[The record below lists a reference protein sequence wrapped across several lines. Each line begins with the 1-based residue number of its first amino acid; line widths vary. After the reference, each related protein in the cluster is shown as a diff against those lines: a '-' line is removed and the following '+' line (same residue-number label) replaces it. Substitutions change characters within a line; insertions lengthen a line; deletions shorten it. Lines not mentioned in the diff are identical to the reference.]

1 MKTRLKLIAA
11 AAATVAAAGV
21 VSPATAQGLEF
32 KGYART
38 GTGGSTE
45 GGKQVCFGLPGA
57 GAKYR
62 LGNECETYAESQ
74 FVMPFGKSDG
84 TWAKYNLML
93 ALVENNA
100 GADYESSKG
109 DKFDIASRQNYFEAG
124 GFFGPGALEKASI
137 WIGKR
142 YYNRHDVH
150 INDYYYWNNSGL
162 GGGIEDINIGAAK
175 LAFSY
180 HSKGD
185 DTLVTD
191 TINGLNTSRFSARAY
206 DIVTNPGGTLEFE
219 LVAMRGTS
227 AGRAERGEGSGWLL
241 FSEHKQTGIF
251 GAGYNKLALV
261 LGKDAGAGGAD
272 VNNYRDATDD
282 VRGSSWRVVDQLYFA
297 PNGSPWS
304 AMATAGYQRVKL
316 DDAAKTT
323 WFTAGIRPQ
332 YQINNFFS
340 IAAELGYDRV
350 KTDGQDT
357 AHLTKLTIAPQ
368 VALAPGFWSRPVF
381 RAFVTYAKWND
392 AANGAGTNGVFG
404 NKNNGVT
411 YGIQAEA
418 WW

>member
-1 MKTRLKLIAA
+1 MKMRMKWVAA
-11 AAATVAAAGV
+11 AAASAAAMGA
-21 VSPATAQGLEF
+21 VSPVSAQGLEY
-32 KGYART
+32 KGYVRT

-74 FVMPFGKSDG
+74 FIMPFGKSDG

-100 GADYESSKG
+100 ASDYESSKG
-109 DKFDIASRQNYFEAG
+109 DKFDLASRQNYFEAG
-124 GFFGPGALEKASI
+124 GFFGPGALQKASI

-162 GGGIEDINIGAAK
+162 GGGIEDIAVGSAK
-175 LAFSY
+175 MAFSY

-191 TINGLNTSRFSARAY
+191 TVNGLNTSRFSARLY
-206 DIVTNPGGTLEFE
+206 DLPVNPGGTLEFE
-219 LVAMRGTS
+219 AVAMKGTS
-227 AGRAERGEGSGWLL
+227 AGNSSRGEGSGFLL
-241 FSEHKQTGIF
+241 FAEHKQTGIMGGF
-251 GAGYNKLALV
+251 NKLALV
-261 LGKDAGAGGAD
+261 LGKDAGAGD
-272 VNNYRDATDD
+272 SSVNNYRDATDD
-282 VRGSSWRVVDQLYFA
+282 IKGSSWRVVDQLYIA
-297 PNGSPWS
+297 PSGSPWS
-304 AMATAGYQRVKL
+304 AMATAGYSHVKL
-316 DDAAKTT
+316 DNQPKTS
-323 WFTAGIRPQ
+323 WFTAGVRPQ
-332 YQINNFFS
+332 YQINNYFS
-340 IAAELGYDRV
+340 IATELGYDRV
-350 KTDGQDT
+350 KTDGKDT
-357 AHLTKLTIAPQ
+357 AHLTKLTVAPQ

-381 RAFVTYAKWND
+381 RTFVTYAKWND

-404 NKNNGVT
+404 SKTNGLT
-411 YGIQAEA
+411 YGIQVEA

>member
-1 MKTRLKLIAA
+1 MKMRMKWVAA
-11 AAATVAAAGV
+11 AAASVAAMGA
-21 VSPATAQGLEF
+21 VSPVSAQGLEY
-32 KGYART
+32 KGYVRT

-74 FVMPFGKSDG
+74 FTLPFTKSDG
-84 TWAKYNLML
+84 VWAKYNLML

-100 GADYESSKG
+100 ASDYESSKG
-109 DKFDIASRQNYFEAG
+109 DKFDLASRQNYFEAG

-162 GGGIEDINIGAAK
+162 GGGIEDIAVGSAK
-175 LAFSY
+175 MAFSY

-191 TINGLNTSRFSARAY
+191 TVNGINTSRFSARLY
-206 DIVTNPGGTLEFE
+206 DLPVNPGGTIEFE
-219 LVAMRGTS
+219 AVAIKGTS
-227 AGRAERGEGSGWLL
+227 AGNKNRGEGSGFL
-241 FSEHKQTGIF
+241 FFTEHKQTGIMGGF
-251 GAGYNKLALV
+251 NKLALV
-261 LGKDAGAGGAD
+261 LGKDAGAGD
-272 VNNYRDATDD
+272 SSVNNYRDATDD
-282 VRGSSWRVVDQLYFA
+282 IKGSSWRVVDQLYIA
-297 PNGSPWS
+297 PTGSPWS
-304 AMATAGYQRVKL
+304 AMATAGFSRVKL
-316 DDAAKTT
+316 DNQPKTT

-332 YQINNFFS
+332 YQINNYFS
-340 IAAELGYDRV
+340 IATELGYDRV
-350 KTDGQDT
+350 KTDGKDT
-357 AHLTKLTIAPQ
+357 AHLTKLTVAPQ

-381 RAFVTYAKWND
+381 RTFVTYAKWND

-404 NKNNGVT
+404 SKNDGLT
-411 YGIQAEA
+411 YGIQVEA